1 MISNMTYDMM
11 ISSMIFI
18 MFSSRKV
25 AFDKCLTVEHYPS
38 LHVLFKIQSGIC
50 TKKSMAPS
58 KAQNPVHPVHWTNR
72 AVLLSTVHEYFWR
85 GGDDPRS
92 IMVIRSASLQYIW
105 LLDWKLGDLFLTII
119 ILIINHTGPTT
130 IYNLDRYCYEYRS
143 YVYRSW

>member
-50 TKKSMAPS
+50 TKNQWHLQKHKIQFTRCTEPTGQCYCPQSMSILKRRRWS
-58 KAQNPVHPVHWTNR
+58 KKYN
-72 AVLLSTVHEYFWR
+72 
-85 GGDDPRS
+85 GDKIGIFAIYLTPGLKTRRS
-92 IMVIRSASLQYIW
+92 
-105 LLDWKLGDLFLTII
+105 FLTII